1 MTTQLLHNLEETK
14 TFAQDFIANLS
25 PVGDRATVVGL
36 YGDLG
41 AGKTSFTQGVA
52 EAFGVSDS
60 VVSPTFVIMKSYEIR
75 DMRQEILEED
85 AESNHVS
92 YLTSHV
98 SAFKNLIHIDAYRL
112 EKSEEMLRLG
122 WQDIISNKE
131 NLVLVEWPERIIGIM
146 PPHIKIE
153 LKHVSNNEREVTV
166 TYTHD

>member
-14 TFAQDFIANLS
+14 TFAQDFITNLS

-41 AGKTSFTQGVA
+41 AGKTSFTQSLAEVCGVRETVA
-52 EAFGVSDS
+52 
-60 VVSPTFVIMKSYEIR
+60 SPTFVIMKIYE
-75 DMRQEILEED
+75 LNGK
-85 AESNHVS
+85 ESKSSSNF
-92 YLTSHV
+92 YPLTSVFMH
-98 SAFKNLIHIDAYRL
+98 LIHIDAYRL